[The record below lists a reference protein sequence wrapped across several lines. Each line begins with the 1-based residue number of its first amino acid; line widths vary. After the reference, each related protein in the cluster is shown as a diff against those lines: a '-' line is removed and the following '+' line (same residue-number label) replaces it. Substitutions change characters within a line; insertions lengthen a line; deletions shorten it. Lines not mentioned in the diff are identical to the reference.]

1 MKALIHEGKQGMQG
15 LSLRE
20 FQEPAV
26 RSGFVKIQLK
36 TAGLNR
42 RDLMVLTRHKE
53 DQPPL
58 IVGSDG
64 AGIIVET
71 GEGVSNVAVGEEVV
85 INPGLGWH
93 NNSDAPPAG
102 FEIVGL
108 PDHGTFAEYITLP
121 AVNVEKKPQHL
132 TWEEA
137 GVLSL
142 AALTAYRVL
151 FTRAKVKAG
160 DTVLIPGIGSGVGTF
175 LLKFAKAAGAKVVVT
190 SRSEDKQQKAL
201 ELGADISISTTSD
214 WNEELKDETI
224 DIVIES
230 IGRATFDKSLK
241 IVRKGGTVATFGATT
256 EDEIKMD
263 IRHFFY
269 AQLNLLGSTMGSS
282 EEFSEMLTFIQKHSI
297 SPVVDSI
304 YPIEDYETAFQRLKD
319 SENLGKI
326 AFRIA
331 ELD

>member
-1 MKALIHEGKQGMQG
+1 MKAILHEGKQGMEG
-15 LSLRE
+15 LSLRD
-20 FQEPAV
+20 FQEPEIS
-26 RSGFVKIQLK
+26 RGLVKIKLK

-42 RDLMVLTRHKE
+42 RDLIVLTRHKE

-64 AGIIVET
+64 AGTIEEI
-71 GEGVSNVAVGEEVV
+71 GEGVTNIAAGDEVI
-85 INPGLGWH
+85 INPGLGW
-93 NNSDAPPAG
+93 NQNSDAPPAG

-108 PDHGTFAEYITLP
+108 PDNGTFAEYITLP
-121 AVNVEKKPQHL
+121 AENVEKKPDHL
-132 TWEEA
+132 NWEEA

-151 FTRAKVKAG
+151 FTRAKVKEG

-175 LLKFAKAAGAKVVVT
+175 LLKFAKAAGAKVIVT
-190 SRSEDKQQKAL
+190 SRSEEKQEKAR
-201 ELGADISISTTSD
+201 ELGADISISTNSD
-214 WNEELKDETI
+214 WNEELKGETV
-224 DIVIES
+224 DVVIES

-256 EDEIKMD
+256 EDVIEID

-269 AQLNLLGSTMGSS
+269 GQLNLLGSTMGSA
-282 EEFSEMLTFIQKHSI
+282 EEFREMLQFIQKHGI
-297 SPVVDSI
+297 KPVVDSV
-304 YPIEDYETAFQRLKD
+304 YNLNEYEAAFNRLKQ

-326 AFRIA
+326 AFRI
-331 ELD
+331 

>member
-1 MKALIHEGKQGMQG
+1 MKAIVHEGRQGIEG
-15 LSLRE
+15 VSVRE
-20 FQEPAV
+20 FHEPEV
-26 RSGFVKIQLK
+26 SRGLVKVKLK

-58 IVGSDG
+58 IIGSDG
-64 AGIIVET
+64 AGTIAAAGDGVT
-71 GEGVSNVAVGEEVV
+71 NVSEGDEVI
-85 INPGLGWH
+85 INPGLGWAH
-93 NNSDAPPAG
+93 NSDAPPEG

-108 PDHGTFAEYITLP
+108 PDHGTFAEYIVLP
-121 AVNVEKKPQHL
+121 AENVEKKPDHL
-132 TWEEA
+132 NWEEA

-151 FTRAKVKAG
+151 FTRAKIKEG

-175 LLKFAKAAGAKVVVT
+175 LLKFAKAAGARVIVT
-190 SRSEDKQQKAL
+190 SRSNEKQNKAL
-201 ELGADISISTTSD
+201 ELGADLSIATNSD

-230 IGRATFDKSLK
+230 IGRATFTKSLK
-241 IVRKGGTVATFGATT
+241 AVRKGGTLVTFGATT
-256 EDEIKMD
+256 EDEIEID
-263 IRHFFY
+263 IRQFFY
-269 AQLNLLGSTMGSS
+269 SQLNLLGSTMGSA
-282 EEFSEMLTFIQKHSI
+282 EEFREMLEFTAKHNI
-297 SPVVDSI
+297 TPVVDSV
-304 YPIEDYETAFQRLKD
+304 YSFDEYEKALERLKN

-331 ELD
+331 E

>member
-1 MKALIHEGKQGMQG
+1 MKAVVHEGRQGMQG

-20 FQEPAV
+20 FQEPAA
-26 RSGFVKIQLK
+26 GNGMVKIKLN

-42 RDLMVLTRHKE
+42 RDLMVLTRHKD

-64 AGIIVET
+64 AGTIIGT
-71 GEGVSNVAVGEEVV
+71 GDGVTNVAVGDEVI
-85 INPGLGWH
+85 INPGLGWAK
-93 NNSDAPPAG
+93 NSDAPPEG

-108 PDHGTFAEYITLP
+108 PGHGTFAGYISLP
-121 AVNVEKKPQHL
+121 AENVERKPEHL
-132 TWEEA
+132 NWEEA

-151 FTRAKVKAG
+151 FTRAKVKEG

-175 LLKFAKAAGAKVVVT
+175 LLKFAKAAGAKVIVT
-190 SRSEDKQQKAL
+190 SRSEDKQKKAM
-201 ELGADISISTTSD
+201 ELGADLAVSTNSD
-214 WNEELKDETI
+214 WEKELKGETV

-230 IGRATFDKSLK
+230 IGRATFTKSLK
-241 IVRKGGTVATFGATT
+241 VVRKGGTVAVFGSTT
-256 EDEIKMD
+256 EDEVEID

-269 AQLNLLGSTMGSS
+269 GQLNLLGSTMGSA
-282 EEFSEMLTFIQKHSI
+282 EEFKDMLQIVNKHNI
-297 SPVVDSI
+297 KPVVDSVFALD
-304 YPIEDYETAFQRLKD
+304 DYEKAFERLKN

-326 AFRIA
+326 AFRIS
-331 ELD
+331 E

>member
-1 MKALIHEGKQGMQG
+1 MKAIVHEGKQGMQG
-15 LSLRE
+15 LSLRD
-20 FQEPAV
+20 FQEPQIN
-26 RSGFVKIQLK
+26 SGMVKVKLK

-71 GEGVSNVAVGEEVV
+71 GEGVTNVAAGDEVI
-85 INPGLGWH
+85 INPGLGWSQ
-93 NNSDAPPAG
+93 NSDAPPAG

-108 PDHGTFAEYITLP
+108 PDHGTFAEYISLP
-121 AVNVEKKPQHL
+121 AENVEKKPGHL
-132 TWEEA
+132 KWEEA

-151 FTRAKVKAG
+151 FTRAKVKEG

-175 LLKFAKAAGAKVVVT
+175 LLKFAKAAGAKVIVT
-190 SRSEDKQQKAL
+190 SRSEEKQEKAR
-201 ELGADISISTTSD
+201 ELGADLSISTNSD
-214 WNEELKDETI
+214 WNEELKDESV
-224 DIVIES
+224 DVVIES

-241 IVRKGGTVATFGATT
+241 VVRKGGTVATFGATT
-256 EDEIKMD
+256 EDNIEID

-269 AQLNLLGSTMGSS
+269 GQLNLLGSTMGST
-282 EEFSEMLTFIQKHSI
+282 EEFREMLHFIQKHNI
-297 SPVVDSI
+297 TPAVDSV
-304 YPIEDYETAFQRLKD
+304 YNIEDYEAAFDRLKN

-331 ELD
+331 E

>member
-1 MKALIHEGKQGMQG
+1 MKAIIHEGKLGMEG
-15 LSLRE
+15 LSLRD

-26 RSGFVKIQLK
+26 NSGMVKIKLK

-53 DQPPL
+53 EQPPL

-64 AGIIVET
+64 AGTIVDAAEDVT
-71 GEGVSNVAVGEEVV
+71 NAAVGDEVI
-85 INPGLGWH
+85 INPGLGWRQ
-93 NNSDAPPAG
+93 NSEAPPAG

-121 AVNVEKKPQHL
+121 AANVEKKPAHL
-132 TWEEA
+132 KWEEA

-142 AALTAYRVL
+142 AALTAYRAL

-175 LLKFAKAAGAKVVVT
+175 LLKFAKAAGARVIVT
-190 SRSEDKQQKAL
+190 SRSNDKQHKAM
-201 ELGADISISTTSD
+201 ELGADRSISTNCD

-230 IGRATFDKSLK
+230 IGKATFDKSLK
-241 IVRKGGTVATFGATT
+241 VVRKGGTVATFGATT
-256 EDEIKMD
+256 EDKIEVD

-269 AQLNLLGSTMGSS
+269 SQLNLLGSTMGSA
-282 EEFSEMLTFIQKHSI
+282 EEFAAMLQFIEKHNI
-297 SPVVDSI
+297 TPVVDSV
-304 YPIEDYETAFQRLKD
+304 YSLEDFAAAFTRLKD
-319 SENLGKI
+319 SQNLGKI

-331 ELD
+331 E